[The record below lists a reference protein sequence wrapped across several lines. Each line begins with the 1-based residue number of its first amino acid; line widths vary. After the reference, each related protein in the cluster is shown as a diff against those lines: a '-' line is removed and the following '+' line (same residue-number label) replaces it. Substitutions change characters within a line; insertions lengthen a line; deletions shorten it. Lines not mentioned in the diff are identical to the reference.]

1 MDFPIITRLLLPCV
15 SLRLSPKDQGR
26 KRRGLHGAR
35 RCPWGSPHPEYFTYA
50 GVHTHTQH
58 QSSSLRRGPSKPRPA
73 PSWRQ
78 DTEHTCKPRLSM
90 CVRPGPLQVWP
101 PGLLRE
107 SNLQD
112 PPLPCNRVPGSSMS
126 SLWDRWLQPLPGCSF
141 AQGPPLHRLE
151 RLAAVTAQ
159 ARSRS
164 WWERVGLLS
173 VLTPRARGKICV
185 PWVPSACPSFR
196 GQHLAAVGWC

>member
-35 RCPWGSPHPEYFTYA
+35 RCPWGSPHPGYFTYA
-50 GVHTHTQH
+50 GVHTHTHTQH

-90 CVRPGPLQVWP
+90 CVRPGPQQVWP

-112 PPLPCNRVPGSSMS
+112 PPLPCNRVPGSSVYPCGTGGS
-126 SLWDRWLQPLPGCSF
+126 SLCQAAALPRT
-141 AQGPPLHRLE
+141 PP
-151 RLAAVTAQ
+151 AQ
-159 ARSRS
+159 ARASGCSDSSGSEQVLVGTSGFAVCAHTEGSREDLCALGS
-164 WWERVGLLS
+164 LCLPQ
-173 VLTPRARGKICV
+173 L
-185 PWVPSACPSFR
+185 
-196 GQHLAAVGWC
+196 